1 VWREVET
8 SWLNSY
14 YARLVPHIE
23 HKRLRE
29 DFMSLVRA
37 TFTAAAALS
46 VLGIQASA
54 QTISNKDLSAE
65 AAVTIATT
73 AMADCKAKGYKVS
86 ATVVGR
92 VGEVIAQIR
101 GDGTGPH
108 TMENSFKKAF
118 TARTFRIPSGEMEDR
133 LKKNPQMGAQ
143 YLTGFTTARGALPIK
158 IGDDVIGAAGV
169 SGAPGGEKDEACVQA
184 GLDKVKDQL
193 K

>member
-1 VWREVET
+1 
-8 SWLNSY
+8 
-14 YARLVPHIE
+14 
-23 HKRLRE
+23 
-29 DFMSLVRA
+29 M
-37 TFTAAAALS
+37 TAYLTRFALAGFACALAAP
-46 VLGIQASA
+46 ASA
-54 QTISNKDLSAE
+54 QTMAHKDLSID

-92 VGEVIAQIR
+92 NGEVMLQLR
-101 GDGTGPH
+101 GDDTGPH

-118 TARTFRIPSGEMEDR
+118 TARTFRIASGEMEKR
-133 LKKNPQMGAQ
+133 LKDNPQMGAQ

-158 IGDDVIGAAGV
+158 IGDDVVGAAGV
-169 SGAPGGEKDEACVQA
+169 SGAPGGEKDEACVQT

>member
-1 VWREVET
+1 MFVKLSRVAFAVT
-8 SWLNSY
+8 TCAL
-14 YARLVPHIE
+14 AVP
-23 HKRLRE
+23 
-29 DFMSLVRA
+29 
-37 TFTAAAALS
+37 
-46 VLGIQASA
+46 ASA
-54 QTISNKDLSAE
+54 QTIAHKDISVD

-86 ATVVGR
+86 ATVLGR
-92 VGEVIAQIR
+92 AGEVILQLR

-108 TMENSFKKAF
+108 TMENSLKKAF
-118 TARTFRIPSGEMEDR
+118 TARTFQISSGEMEDR

-158 IGDDVIGAAGV
+158 IGDEVVGAAGV
-169 SGAPGGEKDEACVQA
+169 SGAPGGEKDEACVQT

>member
-1 VWREVET
+1 MST
-8 SWLNSY
+8 SFVRFAL
-14 YARLVPHIE
+14 AGMACALVVP
-23 HKRLRE
+23 
-29 DFMSLVRA
+29 
-37 TFTAAAALS
+37 
-46 VLGIQASA
+46 ASA
-54 QTISNKDLSAE
+54 QTVPHQDLSID

-92 VGEVIAQIR
+92 NGEVLVQLR

-118 TARTFRIPSGEMEDR
+118 TARTFRIPSGEMEER

-158 IGDDVIGAAGV
+158 VGDDVIGAAGV
-169 SGAPGGEKDEACVQA
+169 SGAPGGEKDEACVQT